1 MTSTFLLISAFFV
14 VGIGLGIYMLFPAI
28 KGKIKSHGSMERMSL
43 EAQETNPTPSPTK
56 VLQEQIKKPKMH
68 DAIIGVAKTQVSDYI
83 YTIDDE
89 VEEDE
94 EGIDIQD
101 FLTQEMLASM
111 GVSADDLNEENDWW
125 ATQASNKDKDN
136 LTSDEVNGL
145 TEYMTL
151 QELSPEQ
158 ESIAKATLEK
168 LSNTYLLEQMQS
180 IIAEAEVVVNSK
192 MEEFILSSKVK
203 KASYKS

>member
-1 MTSTFLLISAFFV
+1 M
-14 VGIGLGIYMLFPAI
+14 
-28 KGKIKSHGSMERMSL
+28 
-43 EAQETNPTPSPTK
+43 
-56 VLQEQIKKPKMH
+56 
-68 DAIIGVAKTQVSDYI
+68 SDYI

-180 IIAEAEVVVNSK
+180 IIAEAEVVVNNK
-192 MEEFILSSKVK
+192 IEEFILSSKVK